1 MGILQA
7 DRRFTGNPR
16 IALLVDLK
24 TLSINLKN
32 SVKNQSFL
40 PYRVRK
46 VK

>member
-24 TLSINLKN
+24 TLSINLKKL
-32 SVKNQSFL
+32 SKKPIISTL
-40 PYRVRK
+40 PGA
-46 VK
+46 

>member
-32 SVKNQSFL
+32 QSFL